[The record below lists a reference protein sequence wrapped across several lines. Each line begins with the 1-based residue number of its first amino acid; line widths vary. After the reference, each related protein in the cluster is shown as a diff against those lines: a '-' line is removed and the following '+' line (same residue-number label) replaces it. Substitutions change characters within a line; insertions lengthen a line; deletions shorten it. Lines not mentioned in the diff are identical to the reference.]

1 MLISIFNSLISWQV
15 TKWLR
20 ESCSST
26 VPLKINAGIVINTV
40 DLFLS
45 LILSSSLLWISNET
59 ASHWAT
65 LLEKKAWEQR
75 QSLWILFH
83 AHTHRENKLIKFT
96 SLLHYS
102 VPYTAADTEYWFA
115 EGTDKT
121 TSALGLWKW
130 EGKTVSELVFIEC
143 QHQYIW
149 LNSTYYGSH
158 YCCLLLCWTTWIWTI
173 PSWFCKTPK
182 VLSTLSSHWKG
193 RL

>member
-1 MLISIFNSLISWQV
+1 MLISIFNSLISWQA

-20 ESCSST
+20 ESYSST
-26 VPLKINAGIVINTV
+26 VPLKINAGFVINTV

-130 EGKTVSELVFIEC
+130 ERKRHVQIRCLSKKKLFHAQVDIFRCVFSAGFRHGQQGKLA
-143 QHQYIW
+143 
-149 LNSTYYGSH
+149 
-158 YCCLLLCWTTWIWTI
+158 
-173 PSWFCKTPK
+173 P
-182 VLSTLSSHWKG
+182 
-193 RL
+193 